1 MSFVAVRFDVAAA
14 DGGRWSDALLEA
26 GALSVDAADPREGAF
41 DETPVFAEPAHAEPA
56 WWPITRL
63 TALCDAAA
71 EPAALVSGAA
81 RLAARPAPPF
91 ETFAVDDRDWV
102 KATQAQFGPIRVT
115 DDLWVVPSWCAAPA
129 PAALNV
135 VLDPGLAFGT
145 GTHPTTRLCL
155 QWLAQNVDARTSVL
169 DYGCGSGILAIAA
182 AKLGAPRVVGVDID
196 PQALAATRGN
206 ATRNGVAVQVASAD
220 TLAPERFSIVAA
232 NILANP
238 LVLLAPALTARVRPG
253 GRLALSGILASQ
265 ADVVRAAYADA
276 FEVDVWR
283 ADEGWVLLSGVR
295 REARNA

>member
-14 DGGRWSDALLEA
+14 DGGRWLDALLEA

-41 DETPVFAEPAHAEPA
+41 DETPVFAEPADAEPA

-71 EPAALVSGAA
+71 EPAALVAGAA

-115 DDLWVVPSWCAAPA
+115 DDLWIVPSWCAPPA
-129 PAALNV
+129 PAARNV

-155 QWLAQNVDARTSVL
+155 QWLAQNVDARASVL

-196 PQALAATRGN
+196 PQALAATRDN

-283 ADEGWVLLSGVR
+283 ADERWVLLSGVR

>member
-41 DETPVFAEPAHAEPA
+41 DETPVFAEPADAEPA

-71 EPAALVSGAA
+71 KPAALVASAA
-81 RLAARPAPPF
+81 RLAARAAPPF
-91 ETFAVDDRDWV
+91 ETFEVDDRDWV

-115 DDLWVVPSWCAAPA
+115 DDLWIVPSWCTPPA
-129 PAALNV
+129 RGARNV

-196 PQALAATRGN
+196 PQALAATRDN

-295 REARNA
+295 REARHA

>member
-1 MSFVAVRFDVAAA
+1 LSFVAVRFDVAAA
-14 DGGRWSDALLEA
+14 DGGRWLDALLEA
-26 GALSVDAADPREGAF
+26 GALSVDAADPREGAP
-41 DETPVFAEPAHAEPA
+41 DETPVFAEPADAEPA

-71 EPAALVSGAA
+71 TPGALVKSAA

-115 DDLWVVPSWCAAPA
+115 DDLWIVPSWCAPPA
-129 PAALNV
+129 PAARNV

-155 QWLAQNVDARTSVL
+155 QWLAQNVDARASVL

-182 AKLGAPRVVGVDID
+182 AKLGASRVVGVDID
-196 PQALAATRGN
+196 PQALAATRDN
-206 ATRNGVAVQVASAD
+206 AARNGVAVQVASVE
-220 TLAPERFSIVAA
+220 TLGAERFSIVAA

-238 LVLLAPALTARVRPG
+238 LVLLAPALAARVHPG

-265 ADVVRAAYADA
+265 ADAVHAAYAGA
-276 FEVDVWR
+276 FAMDVWR
-283 ADEGWVLLSGVR
+283 ADDGWVLLSGAR
-295 REARNA
+295 REAGGA